1 MRWEMYPEVRV
12 VSAIDEGGQPDWT
25 IGVAGC
31 HGKLVDI
38 NTVCWLVSI
47 FPEAILVMQDAFP

>member
-1 MRWEMYPEVRV
+1 MHPEVRV
-12 VSAIDEGGQPDWT
+12 VSAIDEGRQPDWT

-31 HGKLVDI
+31 HGKLVKDI